1 MVTILFGVN
10 KFIDNKKIELRSE
23 IRDNLEALFEG
34 ESSGGVFV
42 GNDDGWFFSDFSYNP
57 VRHYKKATKPSKPD
71 TKSIAIMDS
80 KIANQMIDEWKQI
93 YGDISLLYDLNW
105 GDEYPN
111 QNDEGWKLSA
121 FMGWY

>member
-71 TKSIAIMDS
+71 R
-80 KIANQMIDEWKQI
+80 NQSQ
-93 YGDISLLYDLNW
+93 
-105 GDEYPN
+105 
-111 QNDEGWKLSA
+111 
-121 FMGWY
+121 